1 MKVKVNRL
9 SDDKYNDKCLISRD
23 IFDKLNLSDKAEY
36 NIHVGQLNYYSFI
49 KVLENEVNTIMI
61 PDNIFDKLYLVDEL
75 DLNIK
80 KENQDIYLGPIVGI
94 FINHYN
100 FPLYEDGS
108 APKHHARG
116 AISQNCLCYYFSTES
131 IDWNEKRIKG
141 YTLLPSSEEWA
152 NGWFP
157 MPDVIY
163 DRGVGFEQEEK
174 QLVKEIRKRLK
185 NYPNMKII
193 NRRNYLSKKETYEK
207 LFKYPEINKFFP
219 KTINYTSF
227 NDVIIMLKQYDFVF
241 IKASLGSGGKQVLSI
256 EKENEEYKLIFY
268 SGGLKELD
276 LKEINEVRDY
286 VENFTEGRQFIIQ
299 EGIRLLKYKGQVFDM
314 RLLTIK
320 NNQGKWRVISN
331 WSRIAKANYTITN
344 YCAGGGLE
352 LYENMYNDLID
363 FYGED
368 KIPSEKQIEES
379 TIMIAEYIEKAF
391 GSFGEIGMDMA
402 IDIDGKL
409 WFIEANTKPDKDL
422 VEGYDDFDG
431 IPPQNLAI
439 FEYARYLVGFND

>member
-1 MKVKVNRL
+1 MEVKVKRL
-9 SDDKYNDKCLISRD
+9 SDDEYRDKCLISRD
-23 IFDKLNLSDKAEY
+23 IFDKFNLSYEAEY
-36 NIHVGQLNYYSFI
+36 NIHVGQLNYYSYI
-49 KVLENEVNTIMI
+49 KVLENEASIIMVSN
-61 PDNIFDKLYLVDEL
+61 NIFDKLCLVDEL
-75 DLNIK
+75 VLNIK
-80 KENQDIYLGPIVGI
+80 KENKDIYLGPVVGV
-94 FINHYN
+94 FLNHYN

-116 AISQNCLCYYFSTES
+116 AISQNCLFYCFSIKN
-131 IDWNEKRIKG
+131 IDWNERKING
-141 YTLLPSSEEWA
+141 YTLLPSSEVWV

-174 QLVKEIRKRLK
+174 PLVKEIRKRLK

-207 LFKYPEINKFFP
+207 LFKYNEINKFFP
-219 KTINYTSF
+219 KTINYTNF
-227 NDVIIMLKQYDFVF
+227 NDVIIMLKQYDFIF
-241 IKASLGSGGKQVLSI
+241 IKASLGSCGKQVLSI
-256 EKENEEYKLIFY
+256 EKVNEGYRLIFY

-286 VENFTEGRQFIIQ
+286 VENFTKERYFIIQ
-299 EGIRLLKYKGQVFDM
+299 EGIKLLKYKGQVFDM

-320 NNQGKWRVISN
+320 NNQGKWRVINN
-331 WSRIAKANYTITN
+331 WGRIAKSNYTITN
-344 YCAGGGLE
+344 YSAGGRLE
-352 LYENMYNDLID
+352 LYENMYPDLINL
-363 FYGED
+363 YGED
-368 KIPSEKQIEES
+368 KIPSEKQIEEA

-402 IDIDGKL
+402 IDINGKL

-439 FEYARYLVGFND
+439 FEYARYLAGFND